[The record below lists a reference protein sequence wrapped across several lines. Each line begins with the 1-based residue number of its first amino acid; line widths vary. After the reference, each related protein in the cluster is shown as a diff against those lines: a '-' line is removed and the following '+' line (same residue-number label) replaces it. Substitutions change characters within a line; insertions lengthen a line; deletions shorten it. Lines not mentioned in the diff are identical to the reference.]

1 MKDYDYSKTLW
12 FLCMEMIDTIYN
24 LSGDEAL
31 AKHYSERANQAYA
44 YDEERRKNAEKEF
57 YDNTYYAERG
67 I

>member
-24 LSGDEAL
+24 LSGDETL
-31 AKHYSERANQAYA
+31 AKHYSEKANKAYA
-44 YDEERRKNAEKEF
+44 YDVERRENAEKEF
-57 YDNTYYAERG
+57 YGNAYYAERG